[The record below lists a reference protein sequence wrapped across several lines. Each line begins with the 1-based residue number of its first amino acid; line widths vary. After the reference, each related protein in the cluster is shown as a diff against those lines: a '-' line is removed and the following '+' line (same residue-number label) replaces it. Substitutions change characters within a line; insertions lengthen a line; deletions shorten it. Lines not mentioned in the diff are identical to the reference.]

1 MAWLKKLSRILDT
14 FMPSQLQQFHPV
26 VERLITL
33 SGELSVCK
41 LTLFFD

>member
-1 MAWLKKLSRILDT
+1 MAWLKKLSRELYT

-26 VERLITL
+26 VERLITI
-33 SGELSVCK
+33 SGKLTAYK

>member
-1 MAWLKKLSRILDT
+1 MDWLKKLSRNLDT
-14 FMPSQLQQFHPV
+14 FMPSQLQQFHTV

-33 SGELSVCK
+33 SGELSGCK

>member
-1 MAWLKKLSRILDT
+1 MAWLKKLSRDLDT
-14 FMPSQLQQFHPV
+14 FMPSQLQQFNPV